1 MHIHHILTTTP
12 VEMTKRES
20 MSMFQKLSKND
31 NQYNKEDGIF
41 ISLTQRADT
50 MPAHGCSLCI

>member
-1 MHIHHILTTTP
+1 MHIHRILTTTP

-31 NQYNKEDGIF
+31 N
-41 ISLTQRADT
+41 
-50 MPAHGCSLCI
+50 